1 MSKLAITLQ
10 QHEEALR
17 VMSRWI
23 LEKFQSYMREPAAEG
38 KSGYVLKTNGA
49 GGRSWEAP
57 GDFEYWRP
65 MVSAEGEL
73 SWMRSGDI
81 EDPASINI
89 CGPQGPAGPTG
100 PAPVKGV
107 DYWLEEERAAL
118 AEEAAAFVPRWT
130 ETYRG
135 TFSASG
141 WSGSV
146 PYTQEIQI
154 AGVRQTDYPFV
165 DIDLSDVE
173 DASAVIEGW
182 KLVGRCTVSADNTVI
197 AYCYEEKPEV
207 DIPVIFKVVR

>member
-10 QHEEALR
+10 QLEEALR
-17 VMSRWI
+17 DMTRWMQDK
-23 LEKFQSYMREPAAEG
+23 LRSYIVEPAAEG
-38 KSGYVLKTNGA
+38 KSGYILKTNGA

-57 GDFEYWRP
+57 GEFEYWRP
-65 MVSAEGEL
+65 TVSAEGEL
-73 SWMRSGDI
+73 SWMRSGDT
-81 EDPASINI
+81 EEPGSINI

-141 WSGSV
+141 WSSSA
-146 PYTQEIQI
+146 PYTQTITVT
-154 AGVRQTDYPFV
+154 GVLLTDYPFV
-165 DIDLSDVE
+165 DIDLSNAT
-173 DASAVIEGW
+173 DASAVIEDW
-182 KLVGRCTVSADNTVI
+182 KLVGRCTVSANNKVI
-197 AYCYEEKPEV
+197 AYCYENKPTAN
-207 DIPVIFKVVR
+207 IPVVFKVVR

>member
-1 MSKLAITLQ
+1 MDKKAITLEQ
-10 QHEEALR
+10 MEEALR
-17 VMSRWI
+17 DLTRWI
-23 LEKFQSYMREPAAEG
+23 KDKLTGYIAEPAAEG

-49 GGRSWEAP
+49 GGRSWEVP

-65 MVSAEGEL
+65 TVNEEGEL
-73 SWMRSGDI
+73 NWMRSGDT
-81 EDPASINI
+81 EPPPAANI
-89 CGPQGPAGPTG
+89 RGPKGPEGPTG

-141 WSGSV
+141 WSGSA
-146 PYTQEIQI
+146 PYMQEIQI
-154 AGVRQTDYPFV
+154 TGVLQTDYPFV

-173 DASAVIEGW
+173 DAAAVIEGW
-182 KLVGRCTVSADNTVI
+182 KLVGRCTLSADNTVI